1 MIACGILIV
10 ANVDNLCRI
19 ILMKKISNT
28 HPLIV
33 IFGVILDSAFRLLGI
48 IFGPLLI
55 SAFLLLI
62 RSITREYRLLPPSES

>member
-33 IFGVILDSAFRLLGI
+33 IFGGDPRFRFSASGDYFRAAADLRLPAVDSI
-48 IFGPLLI
+48 YYK
-55 SAFLLLI
+55 
-62 RSITREYRLLPPSES
+62 EYRLLPPSES